1 MTCRYAM
8 TYIYDS
14 NIKRSCPTPCA
25 RQEESEYEYVSDHQ
39 GGQGGKQEAHLEPAV
54 LYQPLTSEAPS
65 NEGTTGVVPL
75 CEQNTTRTGC
85 TRDAG
90 GVGHRVGKK
99 LWKALT
105 HDERGSNKD
114 AYCEATGGGLFISWI
129 PGVAQITAA
138 GCAFRGLELL
148 LNG

>member
-1 MTCRYAM
+1 MTLRCH
-8 TYIYDS
+8 YDDGAGCVMVTLY
-14 NIKRSCPTPCA
+14 RH
-25 RQEESEYEYVSDHQ
+25 EEEGGYEYASDQQ
-39 GGQGGKQEAHLEPAV
+39 GGEHGKPETRLEPAV

-75 CEQNTTRTGC
+75 CEQNTTAGTGC

-114 AYCEATGGGLFISWI
+114 AYCEATAGGLFISWI